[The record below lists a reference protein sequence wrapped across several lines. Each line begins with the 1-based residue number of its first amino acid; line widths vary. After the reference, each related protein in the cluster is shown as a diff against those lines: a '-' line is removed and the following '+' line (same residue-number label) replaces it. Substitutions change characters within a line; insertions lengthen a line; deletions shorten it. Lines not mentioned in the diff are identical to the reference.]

1 MAKVRVYQLAKE
13 MDISSSEL
21 LDILHDLDVDVSSH
35 MSSINAETAELV
47 KGMFADSKEED
58 TEVKKEKA
66 VKSGK
71 KEEQVAKEKDKEK
84 ERKKEPKKESKKEG
98 KKEKAKA
105 KAKAGRAKR
114 DEGSKKDAKALEIE
128 APLTVKEYADLVKKS
143 GNEIIK
149 TLMGLGLMAN
159 LNYSLDEDTLIML
172 SDELGLEVEI
182 KDRAQEGNN
191 EIEELLYGP
200 VGPEIVDS
208 EEDLEL
214 RPPIVTVMGHVDHGK
229 TSLLDYI
236 RKARVVEREA
246 GGITQHIG
254 AYQTTIND
262 KKITFIDTPGHE
274 AFTAMR
280 ARGAQVTDIAILVV
294 AADDGVMPQTVEAI
308 NHAKAANIPI
318 IVAINK
324 IDRPAAQ
331 PDMVK
336 QQLAEHG
343 LLTEDWG
350 GDTIC
355 VPISALKG
363 ENIDDL
369 LEMVLLVAELEE
381 LKANPNRPAEGV
393 IIESKLDKGRGPV
406 ATVLIKNGSMNVGDP
421 ILAGPVCGRVRA
433 MFDDK
438 GKQVKKAT
446 PSMPVEVLGFSDV
459 PNAGDFVQVLEDE
472 KEARQIAE
480 RRRQY
485 IQEKTLNVDSR
496 VSLEDLYQQIQQ
508 GEVKEL
514 NVIIKADVHGSID
527 ALRDSFQKLGNEEV
541 SVKIIHTGVGAINET
556 DVNLANASNAVIIGF
571 NVRPDANARRIA
583 EEENVDIRT
592 YRVIYQAIEELKDA
606 MSGLLA
612 PELKEE
618 VTGRAEVRDTFR
630 IPGVGVVAGL
640 YVTEGIINR
649 NSQVRLLRDGVVI
662 YEGNIASL
670 KRFEND
676 VREVKEGFEC
686 GLGIEGYNDIKIG
699 DELEIYIIKKIKRSL

>member
-98 KKEKAKA
+98 KKE

-514 NVIIKADVHGSID
+514 NVIIKADVHGSIE